1 MNKETKARRGKPSVR
16 FRPSRGELDEWNG
29 RIDELQNDEGLDAC
43 MQVLACIVDHYD
55 TMKMD
60 HLQCVIYHR
69 ALDWLATLRKDLE
82 AFRVIE
88 YEDACADSDGVRV
101 PGTERAMYMAYNTNV
116 VTDEEARGII
126 GKGRHETDPRVVV
139 LWPSQAEALF
149 PALRERPEEDGKDE

>member
-1 MNKETKARRGKPSVR
+1 MADKKKKPSAR
-16 FRPSRGELDEWNG
+16 FAPSRRELDEWNG

-88 YEDACADSDGVRV
+88 YEDACADSDGDRV
-101 PGTERAMYMAYNTNV
+101 PGTERPMYMAYNTNV

-149 PALRERPEEDGKDE
+149 PALRERPEEDGEDE